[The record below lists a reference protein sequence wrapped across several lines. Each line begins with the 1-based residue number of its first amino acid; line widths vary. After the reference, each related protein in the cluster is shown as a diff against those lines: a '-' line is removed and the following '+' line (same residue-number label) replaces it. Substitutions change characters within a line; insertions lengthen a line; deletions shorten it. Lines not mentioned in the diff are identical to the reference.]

1 MPIQQCTLPGGG
13 TGWRWGQHG
22 KCYADRADA
31 EKQAQA
37 IYASGY
43 AGDRLALDRA
53 SVRSFDEYGH
63 LTVSSTPISKAM
75 VCPYRGDEIPGWQA
89 LGLDRGRIYRLFRAP
104 EELAKAASSFDGKP
118 LLLTHRP
125 VTATD
130 HADGLVVGAI
140 GSGVTF
146 KPPYLMAPLSVWTQD
161 AIDLIESGEQKQ
173 LSAGYGYD
181 PDMTPGTYQGA
192 PFDGV
197 MRNIRGN
204 HVALVEVG
212 RAGADVVVGDS
223 QLKESDMATLKG
235 RLSLKAAMAR
245 GALAAYI
252 APKLAQD
259 AKIDLRSMLLGTTAR
274 NWPTR
279 KFTIATDLT
288 KATEGKLAQ
297 DADLGDLMQLLD
309 LLDGEGNGEQDDG
322 LGIDKPG
329 VDDPPTDPASD
340 PDPAADPAGDPV
352 DPAADPPKDPPTD
365 VTDEPVAKVLAFL
378 KDLLRPED
386 VAIVQHILQPA
397 KAADPVPEEVAPD
410 ADPTV
415 PPKKD
420 EPPMDPTKKPPAMDA
435 AMVSRIEQQTIAR
448 MNAIREAERIV
459 RPLIGELDV
468 PQKSA
473 DAVYKLALDAAEVDL
488 TGVPTA
494 AYGAM
499 AKMLIAQKAATAP
512 ASPTVVAM
520 DAAGNKKFL
529 ERFPHAN
536 RLRQH

>member
-1 MPIQQCTLPGGG
+1 M
-13 TGWRWGQHG
+13 
-22 KCYADRADA
+22 
-31 EKQAQA
+31 A
-37 IYASGY
+37 INT
-43 AGDRLALDRA
+43 GDRLALDRA

-63 LTVSSTPISKAM
+63 LTVSTTPISKAM
-75 VCPYRGDEIPGWQA
+75 VCGYRGNEIPGWQA
-89 LGLDRGRIYRLFRAP
+89 LGLDRNRIYRMFRPP

-118 LLLTHRP
+118 LLLVHRP
-125 VTATD
+125 VTAAD

-192 PFDGV
+192 AFDGV
-197 MRNIRGN
+197 MRNLRGN

-223 QLKESDMATLKG
+223 QMKESDMATLKG
-235 RLSLKAAMAR
+235 RLSLKAAMVR
-245 GALAAYI
+245 GALATYI
-252 APKLAQD
+252 PGKLAIAQD
-259 AKIDLRSMLLGTTAR
+259 AGKIDLRAMLLGTTAR

-279 KFTIATDLT
+279 KFAVAAELT

-297 DADLGDLMQLLD
+297 DADLSDLMQLLD
-309 LLDGEGNGEQDDG
+309 LLDGEGNGEQDDS

-329 VDDPPTDPASD
+329 VDDPPVDAAAPVDPALDPAS
-340 PDPAADPAGDPV
+340 PAVDPV

-397 KAADPVPEEVAPD
+397 KAADPVPAEVAPAD
-410 ADPTV
+410 APKDPAT
-415 PPKKD
+415 PK
-420 EPPMDPTKKPPAMDA
+420 EPPMDDDKKPAMDA
-435 AMVSRIEQQTIAR
+435 AMIANIEQRTIAR

-473 DAVYKLALDAAEVDL
+473 DAVYKLALDAAEIDL

-499 AKMLIAQKAATAP
+499 AKMLVAQKAATP
-512 ASPTVVAM
+512 AANPTIVAM
-520 DAAGNKKFL
+520 DAAGNKKYL